1 MRGKYTF
8 KFTMNGTETT
18 RTLLL
23 RNYFD
28 GTWHGTLRDD
38 QGESV
43 IVDKLTAEDGVITFI
58 AKEKAQE
65 LEVSLTTDGKTVG
78 GTVSYGAPKAD
89 KTAAEVS
96 GNVGEITPAD
106 DHAEKIQMKRKAL
119 IIYASLTGNTEKIA
133 KAFQRTFEHYGF
145 TVDMYK
151 ITNKSKRIN
160 FNYRDYDVVCM
171 GSLIIAGAP
180 TTAMIKQFSLG
191 GGSALEENVTKNAE
205 AGLDYN
211 AGGGG
216 MPSPDFFGG
225 DMPAMG
231 GGMPP
236 MGEGMPPMGGGM
248 PPMGAGGPPAGM
260 PSMDGGM
267 PPMGAGAP
275 AGMPPM
281 GGGMP
286 SGNASGGEML
296 MSYAGGPAP
305 HGIYQP
311 LGVVFTTYGGGF
323 YGSNEAMP
331 VLETLKL
338 YLENSS
344 IKVVGKFACCGKEF
358 GPAGLADG
366 VKPSIMGGGSIDEPV
381 YYKDADDNYHAGSY
395 FFHTHMNS
403 KPNARDIQ
411 KAEALIADLVEDYFY
426 SHDGI
431 RKYADSQYISIS

>member
-8 KFTMNGTETT
+8 TFTMNGTGTT

-23 RNYFD
+23 RNYYD

-43 IVDKLTAEDGVITFI
+43 IVDKLTAENGVITFI

-65 LEVSLTTDGKTVG
+65 LEARLTTDGKTVG

-89 KTAAEVS
+89 KISAEVS
-96 GNVGEITPAD
+96 GSVSEITPAD
-106 DHAEKIQMKRKAL
+106 DHAEKIQMKKKAL

-145 TVDMYK
+145 AVDMHK
-151 ITNKSKRIN
+151 ITNKSGRMN
-160 FNYRDYDVVCM
+160 FNYRQYDVVCM

-180 TTAMIKQFSLG
+180 TTAMIKQFSMG

-216 MPSPDFFGG
+216 MPPADFFSGG
-225 DMPAMG
+225 T
-231 GGMPP
+231 PP
-236 MGEGMPPMGGGM
+236 MGEGGM

-260 PSMDGGM
+260 P
-267 PPMGAGAP
+267 PMGAGGPP

-311 LGVVFTTYGGGF
+311 LGIVFTTYGGGF
-323 YGSNEAMP
+323 YGSNEALP

-338 YLENSS
+338 YLENNSV
-344 IKVVGKFACCGKEF
+344 KVVGKFACCGKEF

-366 VKPSIMGGGSIDEPV
+366 VKPSILGGGSIDEPV

-403 KPNARDIQ
+403 KPNDRDIM
-411 KAEALIADLVEDYFY
+411 KAEALAADLVEDYFY

-431 RKYADSQYISIS
+431 RKYAESQYISIS